1 VKEISTHIAKMFE
14 LSAAEVAIFLSQ
26 FSRMEL
32 TKNTV
37 FAEAGKVCNVVGLIE
52 KGLFKIV
59 YPKDGEEVVF
69 EFAHEYNFISDY
81 YSFVTQK
88 PSEKEISCL
97 EDTVVYVVS
106 RDQLFQL
113 AKEHPFIGRMCASI
127 NEKLFLRMH
136 DRLSSMILDSV
147 TVRYQKLLAER
158 PDLAQRIPQYLL
170 ASYLNVTPETVS
182 RIRRK
187 MAHL

>member
-1 VKEISTHIAKMFE
+1 MKEIAVHIARIFD
-14 LSAAEVAIFLSQ
+14 LSAEEAHLFLSQ

-32 TKNTV
+32 KKNKV
-37 FAEAGKVCNVVGLIE
+37 FAAPGKVCNVVGLIE

-59 YPKDGEEVVF
+59 YEKEGEEVVF
-69 EFAHEYNFISDY
+69 EFAHEYNFVSDY
-81 YSFVTQK
+81 YSFVTQQ

-97 EDTVVYVVS
+97 EDTVVYVVT
-106 RDQLFQL
+106 RDQLQQL
-113 AKEHPFIGRMCASI
+113 AKTHPFIVRMCAGI

-136 DRLSSMILDSV
+136 DRLSSIILDSAA
-147 TVRYQKLLAER
+147 TRYQKLLVER